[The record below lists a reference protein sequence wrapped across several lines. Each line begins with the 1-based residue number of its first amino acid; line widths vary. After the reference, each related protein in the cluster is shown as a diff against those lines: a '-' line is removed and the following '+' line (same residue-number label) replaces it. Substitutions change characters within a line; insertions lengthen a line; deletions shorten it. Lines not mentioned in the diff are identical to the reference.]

1 MSPADVVVVGVH
13 KAFGDNDVLRGVDL
27 KVPAGAFV
35 AILGPS
41 GSGKTTLLRTIAGFE
56 RPDEGSIQVGDDVLD
71 DHDVYV
77 APEHRHIGYVSQNGS
92 LFPHLTVAANV
103 KFGLP
108 RARRHSHEVS
118 HLLDVVDLEPL
129 AARYPHQLSGG
140 QQQRVA
146 LARAL
151 AVEPRIILLDEPF
164 ASLDAS
170 ARTEVRSDVLRIL
183 RNVGATAILVTHDQD
198 EALSMADSVAVIRE
212 GRIVQNAAPRDLY
225 ESPSDVEVA
234 RFVGDANLVPGTVD
248 AGRVLTALGV
258 LELHPDEPASSGDV
272 TVLVRPEQIR
282 LLAPGSG
289 DDGVRVRVLDA
300 NFHGHDTVYAVACDA
315 LGDGRALTVR
325 VLGNTRFARGDVAHV
340 EVLGPVN
347 IWTDRPR

>member
-1 MSPADVVVVGVH
+1 MSPADLVVVGVH
-13 KAFGDNDVLRGVDL
+13 KAFGPNMVLRGVDL

-56 RPDEGSIQVGDDVLD
+56 RPDAGSIRVGDDVLD
-71 DHDVYV
+71 DEGVYV

-108 RARRHSHEVS
+108 RHRRHSHAI
-118 HLLDVVDLEPL
+118 HDLLDIVDLEPL
-129 AARYPHQLSGG
+129 AQRYPHQLSGG

-170 ARTEVRSDVLRIL
+170 ARTEVRSDVKRIL

-198 EALSMADSVAVIRE
+198 EALSMADSVAVIRD
-212 GRIVQNAAPRDLY
+212 GLIVQNAAPRHLY
-225 ESPSDVEVA
+225 QSPADVEVA
-234 RFVGDANLVPGTVD
+234 RFVGDANLVPGTVE
-248 AGRVLTALGV
+248 GTSVRTALGL
-258 LELHPDEPASSGDV
+258 LELRSSEAAAPGNV
-272 TVLVRPEQIR
+272 SVLLRPEQIR
-282 LLAPGSG
+282 LVPIGG
-289 DDGVRVRVLDA
+289 GGVSVRIVDV
-300 NFHGHDTVYAVACDA
+300 NFHGHDTVYSVQCEA
-315 LGDGRALTVR
+315 LGEGSMLTVR
-325 VLGNTRFARGDVAHV
+325 VLGNSRFAVGDTV
-340 EVLGPVN
+340 ELEVEGHVN
-347 IWTDRPR
+347 IWRAK